1 MRILVTGASGLL
13 GSKLVEILLRKGYA
27 VYAGYNE
34 NKPKAGLPIK
44 LDVSNEVDVERAFE
58 ISRPEVVV
66 HAAALTDVDACEL
79 KKELAWSINVVGTR
93 NIVKLSKKYSAFL
106 IYIST
111 DYVFK
116 GDKGMYSESD
126 PTEPVN
132 YYGYTKLMG
141 EEEVRLLEEHCI
153 ARTSV
158 IYGSIPAAGKVN
170 FALLVVDK
178 LRKGEKVRALT
189 DQWNSPTLNVNL
201 AEMIVEIVERRLLG
215 TFHLAGATRI
225 SRYDFARLIARKFN
239 LDERLIQPITSNEIS
254 WIAQRPRDSS
264 LNVEKASRTLKIKPL
279 DIHRSL
285 EILRSEL
292 ECHP

>member
-34 NKPKAGLPIK
+34 NKPKAGLPVK
-44 LDVSNEVDVERAFE
+44 LDVSNEGDVERAFE

-66 HAAALTDVDACEL
+66 HAAALTNVDACEL
-79 KKELAWSINVVGTR
+79 NKELAWSINVVGTR

-116 GDKGMYSESD
+116 GDEGMYSESD

-132 YYGYTKLMG
+132 YYGYTKLKG

-170 FALLVVDK
+170 FALWVVDK

-201 AEMIVEIVERRLLG
+201 AEMVVEIAERRLLG

-239 LDERLIQPITSNEIS
+239 LDERLIQPIASNEIS

-279 DIHRSL
+279 DIHKSL

>member
-13 GSKLVEILLRKGYA
+13 GSKLVEILLRKGYV
-27 VYAGYNE
+27 VYAGYSE
-34 NKPKAGLPIK
+34 NKPKAGLPVK
-44 LDVSNEVDVERAFE
+44 LDVSNEGDVERAFD

-66 HAAALTDVDACEL
+66 HAAALTNVDACEL

-93 NIVKLSKKYSAFL
+93 NIVKLSKKYSAFM

-170 FALLVVDK
+170 FALWVVDK

-201 AEMIVEIVERRLLG
+201 AEMVVEIAERRLLG

-239 LDERLIQPITSNEIS
+239 LDERLIQPIASNEIS

>member
-1 MRILVTGASGLL
+1 MRILVTEASGLL

-34 NKPKAGLPIK
+34 NKPKAGLPVK
-44 LDVSNEVDVERAFE
+44 LDVSNEGDVERAFE

-66 HAAALTDVDACEL
+66 HAAALTNVDACEL
-79 KKELAWSINVVGTR
+79 NKELAWSINVVGTR

-132 YYGYTKLMG
+132 YYGYTKLKG

-170 FALLVVDK
+170 FALWVIDK

-201 AEMIVEIVERRLLG
+201 AEMIVEIAERRLLG

-239 LDERLIQPITSNEIS
+239 LDERLIQPIASNEIS

>member
-13 GSKLVEILLRKGYA
+13 GSKLVEILLRKGYV

-34 NKPKAGLPIK
+34 NKPKAGLPVK
-44 LDVSNEVDVERAFE
+44 LDVSNEGDVERAFE

-66 HAAALTDVDACEL
+66 HAAALTNVDACEL
-79 KKELAWSINVVGTR
+79 NKELAWSINVVGTR
-93 NIVKLSKKYSAFL
+93 NTVKLSKKYRAFL

-116 GDKGMYSESD
+116 GDKGMYSEDD

-132 YYGYTKLMG
+132 YYGYTKLKG

-170 FALLVVDK
+170 FALWVIDK

-201 AEMIVEIVERRLLG
+201 AEMIVEIVERRFLG

-239 LDERLIQPITSNEIS
+239 LDECLIQPITSNEIS

>member
-116 GDKGMYSESD
+116 GDKGMYSEDD

-141 EEEVRLLEEHCI
+141 EEEVRLLEEHCV

>member
-1 MRILVTGASGLL
+1 MRILVTEASGLL

-34 NKPKAGLPIK
+34 NKPKAGLPVK
-44 LDVSNEVDVERAFE
+44 LDVSNEGDVERAFE

-66 HAAALTDVDACEL
+66 HAAALTNVDACEL

-132 YYGYTKLMG
+132 YYGYTKLKG

-170 FALLVVDK
+170 FALWVIDK

-201 AEMIVEIVERRLLG
+201 AEMIVEIAERRLLG

-239 LDERLIQPITSNEIS
+239 LDERLIQPIASNEIS

-292 ECHP
+292 ECYS

>member
-1 MRILVTGASGLL
+1 
-13 GSKLVEILLRKGYA
+13 
-27 VYAGYNE
+27 
-34 NKPKAGLPIK
+34 
-44 LDVSNEVDVERAFE
+44 
-58 ISRPEVVV
+58 
-66 HAAALTDVDACEL
+66 
-79 KKELAWSINVVGTR
+79 
-93 NIVKLSKKYSAFL
+93 
-106 IYIST
+106 
-111 DYVFK
+111 VFK

-132 YYGYTKLMG
+132 YYGYTKLKG
-141 EEEVRLLEEHCI
+141 EEVRLLEEHCI

-170 FALLVVDK
+170 FALWAIDK

-201 AEMIVEIVERRLLG
+201 AEMVVEIAERRLLG

-239 LDERLIQPITSNEIS
+239 LDERLIQPIASNEIS

>member
-13 GSKLVEILLRKGYA
+13 GSKLVEILLRKGYV

-34 NKPKAGLPIK
+34 NKPKAGLPVK
-44 LDVSNEVDVERAFE
+44 LDVSNEGDVKRAFD

-66 HAAALTDVDACEL
+66 HAAALTNVDACEL

-93 NIVKLSKKYSAFL
+93 NIVKLSKKYSAFM

-116 GDKGMYSESD
+116 GDKGMYSEDD

-132 YYGYTKLMG
+132 YYGYTKLKG

-170 FALLVVDK
+170 FALWVIDK

-201 AEMIVEIVERRLLG
+201 AEMIVEIAERRLLG

-239 LDERLIQPITSNEIS
+239 LDERLIQPIMSNEIS

-292 ECHP
+292 ECYS

>member
-34 NKPKAGLPIK
+34 NKPKAGLPVK
-44 LDVSNEVDVERAFE
+44 LDVSNEGDVERAFE

-66 HAAALTDVDACEL
+66 HAAALTNVDACEL
-79 KKELAWSINVVGTR
+79 NKELAWSINVVGTR

-116 GDKGMYSESD
+116 GDKGMYSEDD

-141 EEEVRLLEEHCI
+141 EEEVRLLEEHCV

>member
-34 NKPKAGLPIK
+34 NKPKAGLPVK
-44 LDVSNEVDVERAFE
+44 LDVSNEGDVERAFD

-66 HAAALTDVDACEL
+66 HAAALTNVDACEL
-79 KKELAWSINVVGTR
+79 NKELAWGINVVGTR
-93 NIVKLSKKYSAFL
+93 NIAKLSKKYRAFL

-116 GDKGMYSESD
+116 GDKGMYSEDD

-132 YYGYTKLMG
+132 YYGYTKLKG
-141 EEEVRLLEEHCI
+141 EEVRLLEEHCI

-170 FALLVVDK
+170 FALWVIDK

-201 AEMIVEIVERRLLG
+201 AEMIVEVVERRLLG

-239 LDERLIQPITSNEIS
+239 LDERLIQPIMSNEIS

-292 ECHP
+292 ECYS